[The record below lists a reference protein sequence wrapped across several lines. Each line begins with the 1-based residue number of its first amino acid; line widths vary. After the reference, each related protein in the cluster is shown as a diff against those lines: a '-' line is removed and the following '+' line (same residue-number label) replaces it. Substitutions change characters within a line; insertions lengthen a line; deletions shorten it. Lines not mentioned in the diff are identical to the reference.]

1 MKAKL
6 ASRVYMNE
14 SSSSNGNAIENIAR
28 TRAISRTSF
37 KKSFLRRDPHKLS
50 LIYVWLSSKDYRL
63 DVEGNVSGANKSR
76 V

>member
-1 MKAKL
+1 
-6 ASRVYMNE
+6 MNE

-50 LIYVWLSSKDYRL
+50 LIYILVWLSSKDYRL